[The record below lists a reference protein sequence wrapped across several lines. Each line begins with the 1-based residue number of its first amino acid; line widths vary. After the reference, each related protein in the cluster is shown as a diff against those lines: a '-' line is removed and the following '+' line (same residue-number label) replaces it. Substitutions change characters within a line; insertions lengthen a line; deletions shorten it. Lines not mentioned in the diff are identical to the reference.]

1 MLIQSSNNV
10 KIYNLSAGKSLP
22 EWLSD
27 RKKRALQSKD
37 LDIRRR
43 VELIQDFDMP
53 GVSTSIKVSKDGR
66 YIMATGIYKPRVRC
80 YEVAN
85 LSMKFER
92 CMDSEVIKFEMLS
105 EDYSKVVFLQCDRFV
120 EFHAQ
125 YGRYYRTRI
134 PKFGRDLKYHYQS
147 CNLYIVGTGPDV
159 YRLNLEEGRFLNS
172 FQTEATTLNVCDMNP
187 FHQLFVC
194 GSKEGKVEAWDP
206 RARNRVGVLD
216 CALHAVTPD
225 TQVLGIPQVTAV
237 KFRDAL
243 TMGVGT
249 STGQILL
256 YDLRSNRPTRV
267 KDHRYGLPIKTV
279 DFHHLNH
286 DLVAS
291 MDSRIVRLW
300 DRNTGEPYV
309 SVEATSDLN
318 DLCLVPNSGMMFM
331 ATEDKKMLTYYIP
344 NLGPAPRW
352 CSFLDSLT
360 EELEEGETAAVYDD
374 YKFLTVEELHDLG
387 FSHLIGTNLLRA
399 YMHGYFIDMRLYR
412 KAKSI
417 IEPLSLTRYKQNKV
431 KETIDQQRSSRVQLQ
446 KLPAVN
452 RELALKLM
460 EDTKA
465 VDDAEAVGKKSAA
478 KLLMKSNILNDSR
491 FKDLFVNPNFQID
504 KSSEEFRLLN
514 PAVSRLDKI
523 REKRIKK
530 ALVEDQFEP
539 VEGASVQ
546 NPLLDDEFSDSERK
560 GRKRTISQSDA
571 SSSSSDDESLRN
583 EIKLQHKIIRDE
595 KFQKRRLEREQ
606 EKLEGPKF
614 MALKPGQ
621 KFQGFRSANDQ
632 PKKKLARASL
642 GERIHLE
649 EDVNKIKL
657 APSAGSREMTFTLP
671 QSERVTKAREQAQ
684 HHHEERRKIIRSA
697 NHLRTRGR
705 GRGGRGRF

>member
-1 MLIQSSNNV
+1 M
-10 KIYNLSAGKSLP
+10 
-22 EWLSD
+22 
-27 RKKRALQSKD
+27 
-37 LDIRRR
+37 
-43 VELIQDFDMP
+43 ELIQDFDMP
-53 GVSTSIKVSKDGR
+53 GVSTSIKVSKDGK

-92 CMDSEVIKFEMLS
+92 CMDAEVIKFEMLS

-134 PKFGRDLKYHYQS
+134 PKFGRDLKYHFQS

-194 GSKEGKVEAWDP
+194 GSKEGKIEAWDP

-225 TQVLGIPQVTAV
+225 TQVIGIPQVTAV

-279 DFHHLNH
+279 DFHNLNH

-331 ATEDKKMLTYYIP
+331 ANEDKKMLTYYIP

-417 IEPLSLTRYKQNKV
+417 VEPLSLTRYKQNKV

-460 EDTKA
+460 EDSKA

-539 VEGASVQ
+539 VKGTSLE
-546 NPLLDDEFSDSERK
+546 NPLMDDEFSDSERK
-560 GRKRTISQSDA
+560 GRKRTISSDD

-583 EIKLQHKIIRDE
+583 EIKLQHKIIREE

-621 KFQGFRSANDQ
+621 KFQGFRSTNDQ
-632 PKKKLARASL
+632 PKKKLARAAL

-684 HHHEERRKIIRSA
+684 QHHEERRKIIRSA

-705 GRGGRGRF
+705 GRGGRGRY

>member
-53 GVSTSIKVSKDGR
+53 GVSTSIKVSKDGK

-92 CMDSEVIKFEMLS
+92 CMDAEVIKFEMLS

-134 PKFGRDLKYHYQS
+134 PKFGRDLKYHFQS

-172 FQTEATTLNVCDMNP
+172 FQTEGTTLNVCDMNP

-194 GSKEGKVEAWDP
+194 GSKEGKIEAWDP

-225 TQVLGIPQVTAV
+225 TQVIGIPQVTAV

-279 DFHHLNH
+279 DFHNLNH

-331 ATEDKKMLTYYIP
+331 ANEDKKMLTYYIP

-417 IEPLSLTRYKQNKV
+417 VEPLSLTRYKQNKV

-460 EDTKA
+460 EDSKA

-539 VEGASVQ
+539 VKGTSLE
-546 NPLLDDEFSDSERK
+546 NPLMDDEFSDSERK
-560 GRKRTISQSDA
+560 GRKRTISSDD

-583 EIKLQHKIIRDE
+583 EIKLQHKIIREE

-621 KFQGFRSANDQ
+621 KFQGFRSTNDQ
-632 PKKKLARASL
+632 PKKKLARAAL

-684 HHHEERRKIIRSA
+684 QHHEERRKIIRSA

-705 GRGGRGRF
+705 GRGGRGRY

>member
-53 GVSTSIKVSKDGR
+53 GVSTSIKVSKDGK

-92 CMDSEVIKFEMLS
+92 CMDAEVIKFEMLS

-134 PKFGRDLKYHYQS
+134 PKFGRDLKYHFQS

-172 FQTEATTLNVCDMNP
+172 FQTEGTTLNVCDMNP

-194 GSKEGKVEAWDP
+194 GSKEGKIEAWDP

-225 TQVLGIPQVTAV
+225 TQVIGIPQVTAV

-279 DFHHLNH
+279 DFHNLNH

-331 ATEDKKMLTYYIP
+331 ANEDKKMLTYYIP

-417 IEPLSLTRYKQNKV
+417 VEPLSLTRYKQNKV

-460 EDTKA
+460 EDSKA

-539 VEGASVQ
+539 VKGTSLE
-546 NPLLDDEFSDSERK
+546 NPLMDDEFSDSERK
-560 GRKRTISQSDA
+560 GRKRTISQSDD

-583 EIKLQHKIIRDE
+583 EIKLQHKIIREE

-621 KFQGFRSANDQ
+621 KFQGFRSTNDQ
-632 PKKKLARASL
+632 PKKKLARAAL

-684 HHHEERRKIIRSA
+684 QHHEERRKIIRSA

-705 GRGGRGRF
+705 GRGGRGRY

>member
-53 GVSTSIKVSKDGR
+53 GVSTSIKVSKDGK

-92 CMDSEVIKFEMLS
+92 CMDAEVIKFEMLS

-134 PKFGRDLKYHYQS
+134 PKFGRDLKYHFQS

-194 GSKEGKVEAWDP
+194 GSKEGKIEAWDP

-225 TQVLGIPQVTAV
+225 TQVIGIPQVTAV

-279 DFHHLNH
+279 DFHNLNH

-331 ATEDKKMLTYYIP
+331 ANEDKKMLTYYIP

-417 IEPLSLTRYKQNKV
+417 VEPLSLTRYKQNKV

-460 EDTKA
+460 EDSKA

-539 VEGASVQ
+539 VKGTSLE
-546 NPLLDDEFSDSERK
+546 NPLMDDEFSDSERK
-560 GRKRTISQSDA
+560 GRKRTISQSDD

-583 EIKLQHKIIRDE
+583 EIKLQHKIIREE

-621 KFQGFRSANDQ
+621 KFQGFRSTNDQ
-632 PKKKLARASL
+632 PKKKLARAAL

-684 HHHEERRKIIRSA
+684 QHHEERRKIIRSA
-697 NHLRTRGR
+697 DRKSVV
-705 GRGGRGRF
+705 

>member
-53 GVSTSIKVSKDGR
+53 GVSTSIKVSKDGK

-92 CMDSEVIKFEMLS
+92 CMDAEVIKFEMLS

-134 PKFGRDLKYHYQS
+134 PKFGRDLKYHFQS

-194 GSKEGKVEAWDP
+194 GSKEGKIEAWDP

-225 TQVLGIPQVTAV
+225 TQVIGIPQVTAV

-279 DFHHLNH
+279 DFHNLNH

-331 ATEDKKMLTYYIP
+331 ANEDKKMLTYYIP

-417 IEPLSLTRYKQNKV
+417 VEPLSLTRYKQNKV

-460 EDTKA
+460 EDSKA

-539 VEGASVQ
+539 VKGTSLE
-546 NPLLDDEFSDSERK
+546 NPLMDDEFSDSERK
-560 GRKRTISQSDA
+560 GRKRTISSDD

-583 EIKLQHKIIRDE
+583 EIKLQHKIIREE

-621 KFQGFRSANDQ
+621 KFQGFRSTNDQ
-632 PKKKLARASL
+632 PKKKLARAAL

-684 HHHEERRKIIRSA
+684 QHHEERRKIIRSA

-705 GRGGRGRF
+705 GRGGRGRY

>member
-1 MLIQSSNNV
+1 M
-10 KIYNLSAGKSLP
+10 
-22 EWLSD
+22 
-27 RKKRALQSKD
+27 
-37 LDIRRR
+37 
-43 VELIQDFDMP
+43 
-53 GVSTSIKVSKDGR
+53 
-66 YIMATGIYKPRVRC
+66 
-80 YEVAN
+80 
-85 LSMKFER
+85 
-92 CMDSEVIKFEMLS
+92 
-105 EDYSKVVFLQCDRFV
+105 
-120 EFHAQ
+120 
-125 YGRYYRTRI
+125 
-134 PKFGRDLKYHYQS
+134 
-147 CNLYIVGTGPDV
+147 

-194 GSKEGKVEAWDP
+194 GSKEGKIEAWDP

-225 TQVLGIPQVTAV
+225 TQVIGIPQVTAV

-279 DFHHLNH
+279 DFHNLNH

-331 ATEDKKMLTYYIP
+331 ANEDKKMLTYYIP

-417 IEPLSLTRYKQNKV
+417 VEPLSLTRYKQNKV

-460 EDTKA
+460 EDSKA

-539 VEGASVQ
+539 VKGTSLE
-546 NPLLDDEFSDSERK
+546 NPLMDDEFSDSERK
-560 GRKRTISQSDA
+560 GRKRTISQSDD

-583 EIKLQHKIIRDE
+583 EIKLQHKIIREE

-621 KFQGFRSANDQ
+621 KFQGFRSTNDQ
-632 PKKKLARASL
+632 PKKKLARAAL

-684 HHHEERRKIIRSA
+684 QHHEERRKIIRSA

-705 GRGGRGRF
+705 GRGGRGRY

>member
-37 LDIRRR
+37 LDVRRR

-53 GVSTSIKVSKDGR
+53 GVSTSIKVSKDGK

-92 CMDSEVIKFEMLS
+92 CMDAEVIKFEMLS

-134 PKFGRDLKYHYQS
+134 PKFGRDLKYHFQS

-172 FQTEATTLNVCDMNP
+172 FQTEATTLNVCDINP

-194 GSKEGKVEAWDP
+194 GSKEGKIEAWDP

-216 CALHAVTPD
+216 CALHSVTSE
-225 TQVLGIPQVTAV
+225 TQVTGVPQVTAV

-256 YDLRSNRPTRV
+256 YDLRSNRPTKV

-374 YKFLTVEELHDLG
+374 YKFLTVDELHDLG
-387 FSHLIGTNLLRA
+387 FGHLIGTNLLRA

-417 IEPLSLTRYKQNKV
+417 VEPLSLTRYKQNKV

-460 EDTKA
+460 EDSKA
-465 VDDAEAVGKKSAA
+465 VDDADAIGKKSGA
-478 KLLMKSNILNDSR
+478 KLLMSSNILNDSR

-530 ALVEDQFEP
+530 ALIEDQFEP
-539 VEGASVQ
+539 VEGTSAE
-546 NPLLDDEFSDSERK
+546 NPLNDDEFSDSERK
-560 GRKRTISQSDA
+560 GRKRTISTD
-571 SSSSSDDESLRN
+571 SSSDSDDASLRN
-583 EIKLQHKIIRDE
+583 EIKQQHKIIREE
-595 KFQKRRLEREQ
+595 KFQQRKLERQQ

-621 KFQGFRSANDQ
+621 KFQGFRSSSDQ
-632 PKKKLARASL
+632 PKKKLAKASL

-649 EDVNKIKL
+649 EDVDKVKL

-671 QSERVTKAREQAQ
+671 QSERVTKAREQAEK
-684 HHHEERRKIIRSA
+684 HHEERRKIIRSA